1 MKILTAGIVFALLAG
16 CVVPAA
22 ARGIQPV
29 NAKGNYT
36 SQQFP
41 GLPTNMIGN
50 EQANRARLMQ
60 DTIILDVITESGRV
74 VRSGDEKKEPE
85 RPSKRRPAPSALMY

>member
-1 MKILTAGIVFALLAG
+1 MAG
-16 CVVPAA
+16 CAVPAS

-50 EQANRARLMQ
+50 EQANRARLMR
-60 DTIILDVITESGRV
+60 DSIILDVITEGGRV

-85 RPSKRRPAPSALMY
+85 RPLKRRPAPSAMMY